1 MYTIDHSL
9 TLLFADYEIDSMP
22 KESIDYNIYSDE
34 MGLSA
39 LGLDG
44 YNSGFDPMEYTD
56 YNVPS
61 GQGDSIVMS
70 LPDYSLDNVNDDQ
83 YPLNHEPESATI
95 EAKPKPGGLPINSID
110 YQPYQYF
117 PSGQI
122 RFDV

>member
-1 MYTIDHSL
+1 
-9 TLLFADYEIDSMP
+9 
-22 KESIDYNIYSDE
+22 

-44 YNSGFDPMEYTD
+44 YNGGFDPMEYTD
-56 YNVPS
+56 YNVPY
-61 GQGDSIVMS
+61 GQGDSIVMP

-83 YPLNHEPESATI
+83 YLLNHEPESATI
-95 EAKPKPGGLPINSID
+95 EAAAKPDGLPIDSMD
-110 YQPYQYF
+110 YQSYQYF

>member
-1 MYTIDHSL
+1 M
-9 TLLFADYEIDSMP
+9 DSVP
-22 KESIDYNIYSDE
+22 QESADYNIYSDE

-39 LGLDG
+39 VGLDG

-61 GQGDSIVMS
+61 GQGDSIVMP

-83 YPLNHEPESATI
+83 YPLNYDPESATI
-95 EAKPKPGGLPINSID
+95 EAKPKQDSLPIDSID